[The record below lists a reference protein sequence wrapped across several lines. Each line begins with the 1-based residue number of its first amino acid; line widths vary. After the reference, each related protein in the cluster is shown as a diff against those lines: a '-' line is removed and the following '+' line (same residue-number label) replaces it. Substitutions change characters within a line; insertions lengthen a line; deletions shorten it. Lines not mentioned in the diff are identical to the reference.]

1 MTSDFSSDQSFDS
14 SQFEHA
20 VVRMQVD
27 GILVEIVPEIDE
39 SPATD
44 PPKIRQTVHVISASN
59 PGFLDSDE
67 NNERQHLYMSCRLRE
82 LGVEPLPAIGASA
95 DGQWQEAS
103 WAVTGLSRLQV
114 CELGEEFGQIAV
126 FEVDSRRIRVVRC
139 ADSVVMSSKP
149 YRVVEVPFGRL

>member
-1 MTSDFSSDQSFDS
+1 MTSDFSGGQSFDS
-14 SQFEHA
+14 SQFEHSI
-20 VVRMQVD
+20 VRMQVA
-27 GILVEIVPEIDE
+27 GVLVEIVPVVDE

-67 NNERQHLYMSCRLRE
+67 NNERQHIYMSHRLRE

-103 WAVTGLSRLQV
+103 WAVTGLTRLQV
-114 CELGEEFGQIAV
+114 CELGREFGQVAV
-126 FEVDSRRIRVVRC
+126 FEIDSRRIQVVRC
-139 ADSVVMSSKP
+139 ADSVVVSSRP
-149 YRVVEVPFGRL
+149 YRVVEVPIGGF